1 MRVFTIAFKKIKSG
15 NIGAGSVFFFA
26 AVLAFTFFAGRFLTG
41 SLSKGTYNLKER
53 LGADIAVV
61 PRGEE
66 GTYQGILLSGEPVAC
81 TLERSLEQ
89 TIRDIDG
96 VDKLTPVI
104 FLASLNA
111 SCCSVPIQIIGYEPE
126 TDFVT
131 SPWISEEYSVGND
144 EGNVIVGC
152 NIAVDEGNELMFFGR
167 TYQVRSRLLKT
178 GTGMDK
184 SVYVTFDVMEQMI
197 RDAREKGITFDL
209 EGESRNA
216 GETANEAAK
225 EAITD
230 RVVSAFLIRV
240 KDGADPDSVA
250 GYILRNTSAG
260 VVQSKN
266 VLLTATKGMDLF
278 AKIIAAVTVGVMLLV
293 IAVTM
298 VLHVFRTK
306 VRRKEWAVFLMMG
319 ASERYILSLILAET
333 LLLSLGGAIV
343 GIAAAAIFVFP
354 FQELIA
360 TWIALPFYA
369 PGAAKIAGEAFF
381 GILLTLASG
390 ILPGVV
396 AGVLAMKTD
405 CYELM
410 REGEC

>member
-1 MRVFTIAFKKIKSG
+1 MRIFTIAFKKIKSG
-15 NIGAGSVFFFA
+15 HIGAGSVFFFA
-26 AVLAFTFFAGRFLTG
+26 AVLAFTVFAGRFLTS
-41 SLSKGTYNLKER
+41 SLSKGTDNLKER

-61 PRGEE
+61 PRGQE

-81 TLERSLEQ
+81 TLERSLEEE
-89 TIRDIDG
+89 IRSIDG

-131 SPWISEEYSVGND
+131 SPWISEEYAVGNE
-144 EGNVIVGC
+144 EGSVVVGC
-152 NIAVDEGNELMFFGR
+152 NIAVEEGNELMFFGR
-167 TYQVRSRLLKT
+167 TYRVRSRLLKT

-197 RDAREKGITFDL
+197 RDAREKGITFDS
-209 EGESRNA
+209 EGESPD
-216 GETANEAAK
+216 ANET
-225 EAITD
+225 ITH

-240 KDGADPDSVA
+240 KDGTDPDAVS

-278 AKIIAAVTVGVMLLV
+278 AKIIVAVTVGVMILV

-298 VLHVFRTK
+298 VLHIFRTK
-306 VRRKEWAVFLMMG
+306 VRRKEWAVLLMMG
-319 ASERYILSLILAET
+319 ASQKYILSLILAET

-343 GIAAAAIFVFP
+343 GIAAAALFVFP

-369 PGAAKIAGEAFF
+369 PGAARIVGEALF
-381 GILLTLASG
+381 GIFLTSASG
-390 ILPGVV
+390 ILPGAV
-396 AGVLAMKTD
+396 AGVLAIKTD

-410 REGEC
+410 REGEY